1 MVTMTK
7 SGERSIS
14 GRKAIRRSSRGEASR
29 CSLGG
34 TGDDGGV
41 GGRQQPPP
49 CRPRAAPVPPPCR
62 PRAAPVPPRR
72 PSRAATGIPDHPR
85 PQTPRYGHPRGRIL
99 GARGPFRS

>member
-49 CRPRAAPVPPPCR
+49 CRPRAAAPPIEGGDWYP
-62 PRAAPVPPRR
+62 R
-72 PSRAATGIPDHPR
+72 PSAPPNAALWASSRAVSR
-85 PQTPRYGHPRGRIL
+85 
-99 GARGPFRS
+99 GARAVS